1 MQRSHFH
8 HLTPAQ
14 QSEWPTLLH
23 SYQHTC
29 ANTLGRQSKQQAWV
43 HLEWPTSRSEAAF
56 ADTVAYTQHSNSITP
71 NKRLCRLT
79 YGCCSRLF
87 LAKCSCRE
95 VGVWHLGWP
104 GDRSEASRSCHT
116 TYTRQ
121 QNSAMRRS
129 TLLCPT
135 SCHTPQHLPS
145 QRPSVAAEKDLRNLC
160 TPTVK
165 GTQGSLSTYTEQRAP
180 ALVGSRLLHLID
192 THRANEEICNRC
204 GGTEGGGESG
214 NDCEKLVASSAAR
227 VLRYRH
233 RQNRYATTAS
243 FSARPQKGC
252 NFSDLHPFWGRAE
265 NEAVVA

>member
-214 NDCEKLVASSAAR
+214 SGRESWWH
-227 VLRYRH
+227 LRSGAY
-233 RQNRYATTAS
+233 
-243 FSARPQKGC
+243 
-252 NFSDLHPFWGRAE
+252 
-265 NEAVVA
+265 